1 MAKKVQ
7 TSKVCA
13 FFCTFVLT
21 RKIVLLKSPLT
32 IQLTL
37 GIIKKLNPKHMN
49 SSEID
54 KIVSYLNQYKNQL
67 SEYYNW
73 NVNTDKLVELK
84 VFSKSELEKVKSENP
99 FEKEIILKKR
109 ICLKLNDFLNN
120 SKTDFNNLSLWIIKN
135 WGGINS
141 PNDAKTLKLI
151 DNYLNN
157 GIIKFER
164 IASLSKVLAYLKP
177 KEFIIYDSRVAYS
190 LNWILLTSGI
200 KSKFFPI
207 PEGRNSKMIAFDMNV
222 LIRMNDISSYKVNN
236 EKEFKNRLFISKI
249 DKKVFLPKNDAYFE
263 LNKTISQI
271 SKKLWNNEKS
281 EYLYYTEML
290 LFAIADTEIYKDI
303 TNGISLTFKTKTQ
316 ENPIY
321 YENENQKVIADWNA
335 VIQLKNINYDNKS
348 ICEHLSISEME
359 LKKLEKEYNRLI
371 NSKK

>member
-1 MAKKVQ
+1 
-7 TSKVCA
+7 
-13 FFCTFVLT
+13 
-21 RKIVLLKSPLT
+21 
-32 IQLTL
+32 
-37 GIIKKLNPKHMN
+37 MN

-54 KIVSYLNQYKNQL
+54 KIVSYLKQYKNQL

-84 VFSKSELEKVKSENP
+84 VFSKSELEKVKTENP

-120 SKTDFNNLSLWIIKN
+120 SKTDFDNLSLWIIKN

-141 PNDAKTLKLI
+141 PNDTKTLKLI

-190 LNWILLTSGI
+190 LNWILLSSGI

-222 LIRMNDISSYKVNN
+222 LIRMNDINSYKVNS

-303 TNGISLTFKTKTQ
+303 TNKISLTIKTQTQ

-321 YENENQKVIADWNA
+321 NENGNQKVIADWNA
-335 VIQLKNINYDNKS
+335 VIQLKSINYDNKS
-348 ICEHLSISEME
+348 ICEHLSISETE

>member
-1 MAKKVQ
+1 
-7 TSKVCA
+7 
-13 FFCTFVLT
+13 
-21 RKIVLLKSPLT
+21 
-32 IQLTL
+32 
-37 GIIKKLNPKHMN
+37 MN

-84 VFSKSELEKVKSENP
+84 VFSKSELENSKTKNP
-99 FEKEIILKKR
+99 FEKQIILKKK
-109 ICLKLNDFLNN
+109 ICLKLNEFLKN
-120 SKTDFNNLSLWIIKN
+120 SKTDFNKLSLWIIKN

-141 PNDAKTLKLI
+141 PNDSKTLKLI
-151 DNYLNN
+151 DNYLSN

-190 LNWILLTSGI
+190 LNWILLSNGITSQ
-200 KSKFFPI
+200 FFPI

-222 LIRMNDISSYKVNN
+222 LIRMNSINSYKVNN
-236 EKEFKNRLFISKI
+236 ETEFKNRLFISKI
-249 DKKVFLPKNDAYFE
+249 DKKVFLPKNEAYFE

-271 SKKLWNNEKS
+271 SKKLWNNERS

-303 TNGISLTFKTKTQ
+303 TKRISLK
-316 ENPIY
+316 
-321 YENENQKVIADWNA
+321 
-335 VIQLKNINYDNKS
+335 IN
-348 ICEHLSISEME
+348 
-359 LKKLEKEYNRLI
+359 
-371 NSKK
+371 

>member
-1 MAKKVQ
+1 M
-7 TSKVCA
+7 
-13 FFCTFVLT
+13 
-21 RKIVLLKSPLT
+21 I
-32 IQLTL
+32 
-37 GIIKKLNPKHMN
+37 N

-73 NVNTDKLVELK
+73 SIKIDKLVDLK
-84 VFSKSELEKVKSENP
+84 VFSISEIEKMEAENP

-109 ICLKLNDFLNN
+109 ICLKLNEFLEN
-120 SKTDFNNLSLWIIKN
+120 SKVDFNKLSLWIIKN

-141 PNDAKTLKLI
+141 PNDNTTLKLI

-190 LNWILLTSGI
+190 LNWILLSNRI

-222 LIRMNDISSYKVNN
+222 LIRMNNINAYKVND

-249 DKKVFLPKNDAYFE
+249 DNQVFLPKNKAYFE
-263 LNKTISQI
+263 LNKIISQI

-303 TNGISLTFKTKTQ
+303 IDKISLNIKIRTM

-321 YENENQKVIADWNA
+321 TENRNQKVIADWNA
-335 VIQLKNINYDNKS
+335 VIQLKNINYDDKA
-348 ICEHLSISEME
+348 ICEHLSISENE
-359 LKKLEKEYNRLI
+359 FAKLEKEYTRLT
-371 NSKK
+371 NSKE